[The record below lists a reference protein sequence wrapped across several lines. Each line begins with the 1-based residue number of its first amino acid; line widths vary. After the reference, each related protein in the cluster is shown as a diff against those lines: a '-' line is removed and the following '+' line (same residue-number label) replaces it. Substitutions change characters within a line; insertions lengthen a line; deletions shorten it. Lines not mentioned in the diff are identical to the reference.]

1 MESDPVKDFMRS
13 VEEAASYLKTLSF
26 EKTTIVHHND
36 TDGIASGA
44 LLKGALQRKGFQTEN
59 IPLERIHS
67 SFLPK
72 IHTSDRKLIFYA
84 DFGGQSANLISK
96 NILKGSSVIIL
107 DHHPPF
113 ECEIANLFHINP
125 EIWGID
131 GDLSCSGAT
140 VAYFFSKALD
150 QENDDLAYLGVLGTI
165 GDNQVVEGRMT
176 GLNQRVLEIAIRKES
191 VIWDSEDP
199 GDPYRF
205 RLFEK
210 AKGEDLARLISD
222 LSVNGYYQKG
232 SDLAIH
238 VCLNGWD
245 DRSKQFAMETR
256 AIQEDRFRKER
267 EKIKRNGISS
277 EGDIQWIDVEDRFYP
292 LGLKSIGLFCSE
304 MSQTD
309 WIYADKY
316 MMGFQDFPSENPYVG
331 RFYGEETKV
340 SMRVPPALLQAIEQ
354 GRKPNLSEILPRA
367 AEEAQGFAEGC
378 HRYTAA
384 CTIPKKKKRELIQ
397 SLQRVIKEKSGI

>member
-1 MESDPVKDFMRS
+1 MESDPVKKFMTS
-13 VEEAASYLKTLSF
+13 VKEAASYVKTLSV
-26 EKTTIVHHND
+26 EKATIVHHND

-44 LLKGALQRKGFQTEN
+44 LLKGALQRAGFQIEN
-59 IPLERIHS
+59 IPLERIHP
-67 SFLPK
+67 SFLARL
-72 IHTSDRKLIFYA
+72 HTSDRKLVLYA
-84 DFGGQSANLISK
+84 DFGGQGANLISK
-96 NILKGSSVIIL
+96 SILKGSSVIIL
-107 DHHPPF
+107 DHHPPY
-113 ECEIANLFHINP
+113 EYEIPNLLQINP
-125 EIWGID
+125 EIWGME

-140 VAYFFSKALD
+140 VAYFFSRALD

-199 GDPYRF
+199 GAPYRF

-210 AKGEDLARLISD
+210 AKGEDVARFVSD

-238 VCLNGWD
+238 ACLNGWD

-256 AIQEDRFRKER
+256 AMQEDRFRKER

-340 SMRVPPALLQAIEQ
+340 SMRVPPALLQAIEK

-384 CTIPKKKKRELIQ
+384 CTIPKKKKRQLIQ
-397 SLQRVIKEKSGI
+397 SLQRVIKEKSRI